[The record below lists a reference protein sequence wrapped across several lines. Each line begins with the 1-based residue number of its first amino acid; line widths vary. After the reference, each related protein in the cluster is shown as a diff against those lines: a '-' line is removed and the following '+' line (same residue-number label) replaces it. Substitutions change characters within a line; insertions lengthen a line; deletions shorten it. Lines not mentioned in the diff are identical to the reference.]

1 MSAAPRPTMGEL
13 LAENAR
19 LKTERRMIVS
29 HATMG
34 TTDGAGMSVNEIGV
48 RVTALRNELYED
60 GIARGFARAKEQD
73 AAPQLP
79 AKP

>member
-1 MSAAPRPTMGEL
+1 MGEL

-34 TTDGAGMSVNEIGV
+34 TTDGVGMSVNEISV
-48 RVTALRNELYED
+48 RVTALRNKLYED
-60 GIARGFARAKEQD
+60 GIARGIAIKSGE
-73 AAPQLP
+73 PQ
-79 AKP
+79 